1 MNFSLCCISNVLAE
15 QGIKF
20 RKITYK
26 SFSNLSK
33 EDGFN
38 KISEIFIHNLNV
50 TLKTIKQCITI
61 GIKGYRMSSD
71 LVPLITHPDIN
82 IKMIDLPNWDKI
94 QQKLQ
99 ELSDYI
105 ISSGIRISAHPSE
118 YITLT
123 SDNDKSI
130 KNSISDLELHAEI
143 FDRLNLP
150 CDYNSPL
157 NIHIRKDGNIENLYT
172 SFMSNFDKLS
182 DRVKKRLVLENND
195 NVNGTWS
202 IKNLV
207 NVFNKRSNF
216 PITFDNL
223 HHYFLS
229 DNLTEQEAFEMAF
242 DTWNCQPIFH
252 YSESRDGTK
261 AHADMPNNLPNYY
274 NKNVIFDIELKGKDN
289 AILKLKQLMI
299 NT

>member
-1 MNFSLCCISNVLAE
+1 MNFSLCCISNILAE

-33 EDGFN
+33 NDGLN

-50 TLKTIKQCITI
+50 TLKTIQQCITI

-71 LVPLITHPDIN
+71 LVPLITHPEIN
-82 IKMIDLPNWDKI
+82 IKMIELPKWDKI
-94 QQKLQ
+94 QEKFQ
-99 ELSDYI
+99 ELSNCI
-105 ISSGIRISAHPSE
+105 VSSGMRISAHPSE

-123 SDNDKSI
+123 SDNDQSI

-157 NIHIRKDGNIENLYT
+157 NIHIRKDGDIENLYK
-172 SFMSNFDKLS
+172 SFMANFDKLS

-207 NVFNKRSNF
+207 NIFNKRENF

-223 HHYFLS
+223 HHKFLS
-229 DNLTEQEAFEMAF
+229 GNLSEQEAFEMSYN
-242 DTWNCQPIFH
+242 TWNCQPIFH
-252 YSESRDGTK
+252 YSESKDGTK
-261 AHADMPNNLPNYY
+261 AHADMPDFLPNNYD
-274 NKNVIFDIELKGKDN
+274 KDVVFDIELKGKDF
-289 AILKLKQLMI
+289 AILKLKELLK
-299 NT
+299 NC